1 VARLLAYL
9 ATSGS
14 TLANLPA
21 LLAQE
26 VEVLARA
33 RSAMLTHGQ
42 PGISETLLEGHL
54 ALTRELV
61 MFLPPDKKQEIG
73 CGGGGGGLVR
83 ELVQAGLR
91 SRIHFIR
98 IRIQLFRLNT
108 DPDPDPGL

>member
-1 VARLLAYL
+1 LVARLLAYL

-73 CGGGGGGLVR
+73 CGNGGSGGGLVR

-91 SRIHFIR
+91 GSAFISSGSS
-98 IRIQLFRLNT
+98 IL
-108 DPDPDPGL
+108 G

>member
-1 VARLLAYL
+1 LVARLLAYL

-73 CGGGGGGLVR
+73 CGGGSSGGGGLVR

-91 SRIHFIR
+91 IR
-98 IRIQLFRLNT
+98 ILFH
-108 DPDPDPGL
+108 PDPDPAF